1 MFKVTVTQVNIYDH
15 LPEHIQDREAA
26 LKYVKEECVWD
37 ESEGDYTY
45 IVDVEEN

>member
-26 LKYVKEECVWD
+26 LKYVKEECIWD

-45 IVDVEEN
+45 IIDVEKN